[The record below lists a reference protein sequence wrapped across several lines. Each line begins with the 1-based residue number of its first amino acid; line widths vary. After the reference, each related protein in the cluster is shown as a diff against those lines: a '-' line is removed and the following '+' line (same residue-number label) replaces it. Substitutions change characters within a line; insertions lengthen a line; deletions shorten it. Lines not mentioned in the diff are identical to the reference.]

1 MRSEYLMES
10 DEEAYRLDVKTD
22 PEAVRKQAVWAG
34 LKPGMSVADLGCGS
48 GKTTSV
54 LNDIVQPGGR
64 AMGLDFS
71 ENRIDFAMRNYG
83 ERDMEFKLLDIREP
97 LEGLGQFDFIWVR
110 FVLEYYLRDSF
121 DIVRNIA
128 ASLKPGGILCLADL
142 DHNCLSHYGLS
153 PRLENTVAKA
163 MDHLMESVDFD
174 PYAGRKLYSY
184 LYDLG
189 FEDMD
194 VRLEA
199 HHLIFGALRESDSF
213 NWLKKVE
220 MLGTKMRFV
229 FDEYEGG
236 HEEFI
241 KEFKEFFRS
250 HRRFTY
256 TPLITCRGRK
266 AG

>member
-1 MRSEYLMES
+1 MQPNYLMEN
-10 DEEAYRLDVKTD
+10 DEEAYRLDIKTD

-54 LNDIVQPGGR
+54 LNEIVLPGGR
-64 AMGLDFS
+64 ATGLDFS
-71 ENRIDFAMRNYG
+71 GNRIDFARRNYG
-83 ERDMEFKLLDIREP
+83 DKGIEFKQLDIREP
-97 LEGLGQFDFIWVR
+97 LEGLDRFDFVWVR

-121 DIVRNIA
+121 DIVRNIT
-128 ASLKPGGILCLADL
+128 ASLKPGGILCLVDL

-153 PRLENTVAKA
+153 PRLESTVARA
-163 MDHLMESVDFD
+163 MEFLMENVDFD

-189 FEDMD
+189 FEDVD
-194 VRLEA
+194 VKLEA
-199 HHLIFGALRESDSF
+199 HHLIFGALRDSDAF

-220 MLGTKMRFV
+220 LLGTKMKFV

-241 KEFKEFFRS
+241 REFKEFFRS
-250 HRRFTY
+250 PRRFTY
-256 TPLITCRGRK
+256 TPLIICRGRK